1 MINIEANKNRY
12 IELINSI
19 TREGFN
25 KELFLRHLENSDFFV
40 APASTRFHGSVKGG
54 LCQHILNVYDNLVSL
69 VTTKHLNISED
80 SIKIV
85 SLFHDIAKMNYYE
98 IYYKNQKVYS
108 EEGTKVDEG
117 GRYDWK
123 QVSEY
128 KTRDISNRF
137 LYCNHEVTSEFIT
150 RQYIPLSVEES
161 IAILHHHGGTGEDSV
176 KDTVSAIYN
185 RYPLATLLHTADLI
199 ASYIDEST
207 E

>member
-54 LCQHILNVYDNLVSL
+54 LCQHILNVYDNL
-69 VTTKHLNISED
+69 KYLNTITPCIISEE

-123 QVSEY
+123 QVAEY
-128 KTRDISNRF
+128 KIRDISNRF
-137 LYCNHEVTSEFIT
+137 LYCNHEVTSEFIA

-185 RYPLATLLHTADLI
+185 RYPLAVLLHTADLI
-199 ASYIDEST
+199 ASYINEST